1 MKGFRKWVS
10 MFGIIVLMGAAVF
23 PVGCNDSDS
32 DSGSSSA
39 SVPDFGGTIPKGDY
53 VTAEING
60 DQITIANKTT
70 GEETTLSFG
79 DPPEESNSSILKMT
93 EFYKDGYYLMVLLED
108 SVLALHKINSE
119 MEPVTTDLPMYM
131 FNKTSLTAEDL
142 KGKAYNFMEFFGGAD
157 AGNLFV
163 EVGIVG
169 FDTDASGRLYGAAY
183 DSEDDAL
190 YSITDE
196 DGEADTGDE
205 FSLDLTEPQPDGS
218 LVLWENGVENWNA
231 ATTLTGSTSGP
242 VVLDH
247 GPGAGGGAGFALPQV
262 TETDPDVFWE
272 TVEGTYFV
280 IAYVDTGTGENGVT
294 YIACSV
300 RQDPSGGWGGYLYL
314 EGTSLDEIPIEP
326 LQEGISQDIETKAD
340 FSAAESSVVQNAAA
354 GRGIFQQAG
363 EDPDF
368 LITFDPAGN
377 YILGVKTGDGGISG
391 FGLGIK
397 DPDFESGA
405 Y

>member
-10 MFGIIVLMGAAVF
+10 MFGIIVLMGTAVF
-23 PVGCNDSDS
+23 PAGCNDSDS

-131 FNKTSLTAEDL
+131 FNKTTLTADDL

-169 FDTDASGRLYGAAY
+169 FDTDASGRLYGAAF
-183 DSEDDAL
+183 DSEEEANNPEDPF
-190 YSITDE
+190 YSITND
-196 DGEADTGDE
+196 DFTLAMTD
-205 FSLDLTEPQPDGS
+205 PQPDGS

-262 TETDPDVFWE
+262 TETDPDVFWD

-280 IAYVDTGTGENGVT
+280 IAYVDMGSGENEVQYHPCT
-294 YIACSV
+294 V
-300 RQDPSGGWGGYLYL
+300 RQQSSGGWDGYLNL
-314 EGTSLDEIPIEP
+314 EGAILDDIPIEP
-326 LQEGISQDIETKAD
+326 LQESFSDDIEEAAD
-340 FSAAESSVVQNAAA
+340 FSADESSVVENAAA
-354 GRGIFQQAG
+354 GKGIFQQAG

-368 LITFDPAGN
+368 LIAFDPAGH

-397 DPDFESGA
+397 DPDFESGVR
-405 Y
+405 